1 MNCPHCSKVIPD
13 DAKVCHHCC
22 RSCDTKIHTRLRS
35 AFYVAGLFVFLLAAY
50 LAIRPNSGTPQTN
63 VVMASAVHTS
73 VVLKD
78 ETQTLRSK
86 SWRSIPIDTL
96 YSGNLA
102 IDIHVLRGNPL
113 DVALIPLDQ
122 MDKLRSSG
130 SKDLPGD
137 PNFSAVKTAAFH
149 HSQAMSQGNYL
160 LVFRDASL
168 GILSTSPTNVAI
180 KVTLNP

>member
-1 MNCPHCSKVIPD
+1 MNCPYCSKVIPD
-13 DAKVCHHCC
+13 DAKICHYCC

-35 AFYVAGLFVFLLAAY
+35 AFYVASLFIFLLAVY
-50 LAIRPNSGTPQTN
+50 LVIHSNSGTPQTN

-96 YSGNLA
+96 YSGNLD
-102 IDIHVLRGNPL
+102 IDVHVLRGNPL
-113 DVALIPLDQ
+113 DVVLIPLDQ

-130 SKDLPGD
+130 FKDLPGD
-137 PNFSAVKTAAFH
+137 PNFSAQKTTTFH
-149 HSQAMSQGNYL
+149 HTHAIPQGNYV
-160 LVFRDASL
+160 LVLRDASL
-168 GILSTSPTNVAI
+168 GILSTSATEVAI